1 MSATCTMKCAVIRPS
16 VTNVADHLSHAY
28 FDCLMTILV
37 LSLLP
42 LSFSFCYSTIL
53 PSLSSFSQ
61 RALLIW
67 LSFLDLLRRTWMTC
81 WYRSSLT
88 SLHPWRGSCKPFVF
102 GLETKLSWEWGW
114 FGVGMRLGWK
124 WESRTAIP
132 VWSLNPSEPAEMTL
146 ELCKGEVDGKECD
159 LYPAWN
165 RWRETTS
172 MAPASRPCRRWPMK

>member
-1 MSATCTMKCAVIRPS
+1 MYMWSWLIIILAVMSATCTMKCAVIRPS

-61 RALLIW
+61 RAMLIW

-114 FGVGMRLGWK
+114 FGVGMRLVGSGRV
-124 WESRTAIP
+124 EQQYLS
-132 VWSLNPSEPAEMTL
+132 
-146 ELCKGEVDGKECD
+146 D
-159 LYPAWN
+159 LWTQVN
-165 RWRETTS
+165 LQRWHLSFVRE
-172 MAPASRPCRRWPMK
+172 K